1 MKRGALAVL
10 VAAVTL
16 VVTAGLRASATPTPD
31 PECVGK
37 NPGDVCRAATTCSD
51 AQVCSGNLKC
61 PTGPANPDNYNGTP
75 CESDNDACTNDVC
88 AGGEC
93 RHQIINCDD
102 GNACT
107 VDGCDQVLGCVYTPT
122 SCDDGV
128 ACTADTCDPVTGC
141 QHTFITDDCGTAT
154 CGTSPCG
161 NTCGPACSATC
172 VPQVTCPNN
181 ATVECVDGEAQ
192 NTLGAATATCDA
204 DITNSGDGSYTFS
217 CSGSNSHDVTYTAT
231 NGDGSDGCTATLT
244 VEDTQKPNA
253 SCDSNSTIRTSEQAG
268 VCNASLIQAASGTDA
283 CEGTLAGTCDPNTLS
298 LNAPG

>member
-141 QHTFITDDCGTAT
+141 QQTFVTD
-154 CGTSPCG
+154 
-161 NTCGPACSATC
+161 
-172 VPQVTCPNN
+172 
-181 ATVECVDGEAQ
+181 ECVDGEAQ